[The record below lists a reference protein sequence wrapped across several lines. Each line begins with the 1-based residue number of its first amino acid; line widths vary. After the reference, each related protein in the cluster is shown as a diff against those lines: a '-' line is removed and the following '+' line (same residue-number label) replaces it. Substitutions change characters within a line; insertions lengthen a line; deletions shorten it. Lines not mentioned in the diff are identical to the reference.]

1 METKQYPILDKIHF
15 PSDLKKLDESELT
28 GLCDEIRSFLTENI
42 LKTGGHLASN
52 LGVVEL
58 TVAIHRVFN
67 APADSIIW
75 DVGHQSYVHKI
86 LTGRRDAFTTLRQPG
101 GLSGFTRR
109 AESEYDPFGTG
120 HSSTSI
126 SAAMGIA
133 RAKKLS
139 GDPSFT
145 IAILGD
151 GAFTGGLIHE
161 ALNNADKDLR
171 LILILNENE
180 MSISRNIGGFAN
192 HLQKLR
198 QSRRYHRTK
207 RVTRSILSRLP
218 LIGKP
223 LFRLMRGAKQ
233 MVKNAIYNS
242 NYFEDLGM
250 YYLGPIDGHNISTL
264 EGMLEEAKK
273 TGQSTVLHVKTV
285 KGKGFQPAEDQ
296 PNLYHGVNPQNKPPV
311 YNYSAEMGKILC
323 EMAEKDDKILAITAA
338 MAEGCRLCSFA
349 DRFPD
354 RFFDVGIAEEHAL
367 VFAAGLAVGGYK
379 PVFAVYST
387 FLQRGYDNLIHDI
400 ALQNLPVTVCIDR
413 ASLSGGDGPTHHGI
427 FDVAFLGQIPGITVY
442 APFDFASLRECMEK
456 AIGADHSVFIRYPND
471 SGENNLRD
479 LLPYGSFGVR
489 AGFSP
494 DDAVDAI
501 IVTYGKIASEA
512 VRASELLYKE
522 GIVCGIIL
530 IEQLKPCDTVA
541 DFLLERLDSRE
552 PTVPVLFVEEGIR
565 QGGEGMIL
573 LDKIRGDGRMAGR
586 SYEILAIDNPFR
598 LPAVGQ
604 TVLEC
609 HGLSAN
615 QIADALRKSV

>member
-323 EMAEKDDKILAITAA
+323 ELAEKDDKILAITAA
-338 MAEGCRLCSFA
+338 MAEGCGLCSFA

>member
-1 METKQYPILDKIHF
+1 MESKQYPILEKINS
-15 PSDLKKLDESELT
+15 PSDLKKLDESELPQ
-28 GLCDEIRSFLTENI
+28 LCSEIRSFLTENV

-58 TVAIHRVFN
+58 TVAIHRIFN
-67 APADSIIW
+67 APEDTVIW

-86 LTGRRDAFTTLRQPG
+86 LTGRRDSFHTLRQPG

-109 AESEYDPFGTG
+109 AESEYDPFGAG

-145 IAILGD
+145 VAVLGD

-161 ALNNADKDLR
+161 ALNNADKHLR

-207 RVTRSILSRLP
+207 RVTRSILSRIP

-223 LFRLMRGAKQ
+223 LFHLMRATKQ
-233 MVKNAIYNS
+233 MIKNAIYNS

-250 YYLGPIDGHNISTL
+250 YYLGPVDGHNLDTL

-285 KGKGFQPAEDQ
+285 KGKGFSPAEDQ
-296 PNLYHGVNPQNKPPV
+296 PNLYHGVNPQNKPPI

-338 MAEGCRLCSFA
+338 MAEGCGLCGFA
-349 DRFPD
+349 DIFPD

-367 VFAAGLAVGGYK
+367 VFAAGLAVGGYR

-413 ASLSGGDGPTHHGI
+413 ASLSAGDGPTHHGI
-427 FDVAFLGQIPGITVY
+427 FDVAFLNEIPGVTVY
-442 APFDFASLRECMEK
+442 APFDFASLRECMERG
-456 AIGADHSVFIRYPND
+456 IGADHAVFIRYPNG
-471 SGENNLRD
+471 SGENRLRKI
-479 LLPYGSFGVR
+479 LPYGDFGVR
-489 AGFSP
+489 SCFTQSHPA
-494 DDAVDAI
+494 DAI
-501 IVTYGKIASEA
+501 LITYGRLAEETVKAA
-512 VRASELLYKE
+512 ELLYKE
-522 GIVCGIIL
+522 GIICGIVL
-530 IEQLKPCDTVA
+530 LEQLSPIQPAA
-541 DFLLERLDSRE
+541 DALLELLEGRDAG
-552 PTVPVLFVEEGIR
+552 VPILFAEEGIR
-565 QGGEGMIL
+565 RGGEAMIL
-573 LDKIRGDGRMAGR
+573 LDAIRDDRRMKDR
-586 SYEILAIDNPFR
+586 TYRILAIDDPFR
-598 LPAVGQ
+598 LPEAGQ
-604 TVLEC
+604 TVLQC
-609 HGLSAN
+609 HGLSAE
-615 QIADALRKSV
+615 QIADAVRESV